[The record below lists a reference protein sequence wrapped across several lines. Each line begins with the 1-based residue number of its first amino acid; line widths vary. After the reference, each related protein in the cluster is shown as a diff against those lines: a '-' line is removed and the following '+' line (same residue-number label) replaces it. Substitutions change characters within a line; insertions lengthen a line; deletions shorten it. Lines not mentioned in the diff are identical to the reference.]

1 MNPILQK
8 HFLKE
13 KNVEQHANFISRYN
27 ILILD
32 LMTESKIF
40 FPRKKTLDSR
50 SSAFVNNAFAFGQDL
65 DFSKGLKYG
74 NVPSWSKLLRLKRPI
89 GKEI

>member
-13 KNVEQHANFISRYN
+13 KNLEQHADFISRYN

-40 FPRKKTLDSR
+40 FSKKE
-50 SSAFVNNAFAFGQDL
+50 N
-65 DFSKGLKYG
+65 
-74 NVPSWSKLLRLKRPI
+74 LRFQ
-89 GKEI
+89 E